1 MVQKVKYPALSLQ
14 WPGVVVAV
22 APVHLWPGNF
32 HMPQV
37 QPKKKKKN
45 KPNTKKQDKKECHQW
60 SRTFQKSQKGRN

>member
-22 APVHLWPGNF
+22 APVHLWPGNL

-37 QPKKKKKN
+37 QPKKKKKQ
-45 KPNTKKQDKKECHQW
+45 TKYQKTRQERVPSVEQDISEI
-60 SRTFQKSQKGRN
+60 SER